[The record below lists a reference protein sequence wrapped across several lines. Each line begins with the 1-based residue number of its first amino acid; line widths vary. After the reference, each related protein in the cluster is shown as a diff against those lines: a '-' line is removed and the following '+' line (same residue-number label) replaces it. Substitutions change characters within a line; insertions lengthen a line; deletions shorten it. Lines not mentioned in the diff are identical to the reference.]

1 MRAKVKLPPQPQFVQ
16 SRLGVVFIKLS
27 PAVLLGEAIGVHTRD
42 PRQILLYLAGDI
54 LQECP
59 SGEETDLRNFLSD
72 ELDRHLKT
80 IGKTG
85 GTRGDVKHCFGN
97 LNGVHFYFHAMT
109 P

>member
-1 MRAKVKLPPQPQFVQ
+1 MAGTHSTPQPQFVQ
-16 SRLGVVFIKLS
+16 SRLGVVFIELS
-27 PAVLLGEAIGVHTRD
+27 PAALLGGVISVHTRD

-59 SGEETDLRNFLSD
+59 SGEETDLRSFLSD
-72 ELDRHLKT
+72 DPNRHSKP

-85 GTRGDVKHCFGN
+85 DTRGDVKHCFGN
-97 LNGVHFYFHAMT
+97 LNIIDFYFHAMT